1 MTQDPAHQGAA
12 SGPDDARDAETS
24 PHPGGTEPAGRE
36 STPTEDADQAA
47 EQAPPEEKKRAGCFK
62 VGCLTLLSMIVVIAL
77 AVGGLA
83 LYVNHQLDQIQHSNS
98 LLPSDGPT
106 RDATAGKAQNILLL
120 GSDSR
125 GKNLRD
131 NGRSDVIQLMHVS
144 SDRRSIQVVHFPRD
158 LYVAIPGHG
167 MNKINAAY
175 SFGGSK
181 LLVSTMQN
189 LLGLHIDHV
198 AQIGFDGFTK
208 LTNAMGGVDVYVRY
222 PYSEGGFGSWTQ
234 GYHHMN
240 GEQALG
246 FSRERHQLPHGDIDR
261 GVDQQEWINAMVTKA
276 LSRGTLENPKRAL
289 DMISAIAP
297 YTLTDT
303 STSYL
308 ITLAVSL
315 RNISRNDLTFYT
327 APFSGFAKNS
337 VGDVDV
343 VDMPKMKQLGA
354 SLRTDSMSSTS
365 VTPNTVS

>member
-1 MTQDPAHQGAA
+1 MTQDPAHEGAA
-12 SGPDDARDAETS
+12 
-24 PHPGGTEPAGRE
+24 GGDPTTADGDQSVEQEP
-36 STPTEDADQAA
+36 PQ
-47 EQAPPEEKKRAGCFK
+47 EKKRAGCFK
-62 VGCLTLLSMIVVIAL
+62 VGCLTLLSMLLVIVLV
-77 AVGGLA
+77 VGGVA
-83 LYVNHQLDQIQHSNS
+83 LYVNHQLGQIQHSNS
-98 LLPSDGPT
+98 LLPSSGPT
-106 RDATAGKAQNILLL
+106 RDTAAGSAQNILLL

-125 GKNLRD
+125 GTNLRA

-144 SDRRSIQVVHFPRD
+144 SDRRTIQVVHFPRD

-175 SFGGSK
+175 AFGGSK
-181 LLVSTMQN
+181 LLVATMQN

-198 AQIGFDGFTK
+198 AQIGFDGFTN

-222 PYSEGGFGSWTQ
+222 PYSEGGFGSWSQ

-240 GEQALG
+240 GGQALG
-246 FSRERHQLPHGDIDR
+246 FSRERHQLPRGDIDR

-303 STSYL
+303 SASYL
-308 ITLAVSL
+308 IKLGVSL

-327 APFSGFAKNS
+327 APFSGFATNA

-343 VDMPKMKQLGA
+343 VDMPKMKQLGEH
-354 SLRTDSMSSTS
+354 LRKDTMSTSS

>member
-12 SGPDDARDAETS
+12 SEPVDDLDQGGGPEL
-24 PHPGGTEPAGRE
+24 
-36 STPTEDADQAA
+36 
-47 EQAPPEEKKRAGCFK
+47 PEEKKKAGCFK
-62 VGCLTLLSMIVVIAL
+62 VGCLTLLSMLLVIVLV
-77 AVGGLA
+77 VGGLA

-106 RDATAGKAQNILLL
+106 RDAAAGKAQNILLL

-125 GKNLRD
+125 GKNLRE

-175 SFGGSK
+175 SYGGSK
-181 LLVSTMQN
+181 LLVSTLQN

-198 AQIGFDGFTK
+198 AQIGFDGFTS

-222 PYSEGGFGSWTQ
+222 PYSEGSFGSWTQ

-240 GEQALG
+240 GQQALG
-246 FSRERHQLPHGDIDR
+246 FSRERHQLPRGDIDR

-289 DMISAIAP
+289 DMVSAIAP

-308 ITLAVSL
+308 IGLGVSL
-315 RNISRNDLTFYT
+315 RNISGNDLTFYT
-327 APFSGFAKNS
+327 APFSGFATNS

-343 VDMPKMKQLGA
+343 VDMPKMKQLGT
-354 SLRTDSMSSTS
+354 SLRTDTMSSS
-365 VTPNTVS
+365 SATPNTVS